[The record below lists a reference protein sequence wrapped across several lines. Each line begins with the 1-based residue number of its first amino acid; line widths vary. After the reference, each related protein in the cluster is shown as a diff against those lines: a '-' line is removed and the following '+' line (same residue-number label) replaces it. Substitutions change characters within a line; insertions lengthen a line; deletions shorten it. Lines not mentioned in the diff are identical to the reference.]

1 MTPPANER
9 VRLQK
14 FLADAGVAS
23 RRECEDLIRDGRV
36 LINQTVV
43 DTLPAFVNP
52 RHDKVHVN
60 GALVRP
66 ERHEYWILNKPKG
79 VVCTNRDPAGRPR
92 AVDFMEH
99 APVRLFPVG
108 RLDADSTGLLL
119 LTNDGELAQKVTHPR
134 YGLAKTYRVEV
145 RGDVASDLPAKMKAG
160 VYLSDGKA
168 SASDV
173 KVAHSA
179 RDRSA
184 LMITLREGRNRQV
197 RRMLARLGHPVKKLR
212 RVQIGPISVRKLPLG
227 ASRRL
232 TKSEIESLRVAL
244 EEAAGKASQKPHGKS
259 RRPAGKGSSRKRKIS
274 KPPGRKKPPP
284 PSDEPPGRRVIT

>member
-23 RRECEDLIRDGRV
+23 RRECEELICEGRV
-36 LINQTVV
+36 LINETVV

-134 YGLAKTYRVEV
+134 YGLPKTYRVEV
-145 RGDVASDLPAKMKAG
+145 RGNVASDLPEKMKAG

-184 LMITLREGRNRQV
+184 LTITLREGRNRQV
-197 RRMLARLGHPVKKLR
+197 RRMLARFGHPVKKLR

-232 TKSEIESLRVAL
+232 SKSEVESLRAAL
-244 EEAAGKASQKPHGKS
+244 EEAASKASQKPRGKS
-259 RRPAGKGSSRKRKIS
+259 RKPPAGKRSTRKRKTT
-274 KPPGRKKPPP
+274 KPSGRKTPP